1 MKFYRPFVWGSI
13 GANRA
18 GIWRVV
24 AADLRIGRPNGRWR
38 RRVRRGALLLEVLV
52 ALTIL
57 VFALGMLGAQL
68 VGGMRLTHE
77 ADLQTRATQLSDRL
91 LALLELDRSTAERF
105 FGDRQVE
112 GDFGE
117 ANPGWFWR
125 AAVEP
130 TDVEGLGR
138 VTLEI
143 LHQSDP
149 RRPADIRDAVP
160 VRRVHLLKADP
171 ARIDLAEDF
180 GVDEQTLEEFA
191 ANIPIPGLDPHA
203 LDPQALVSLDPAT
216 LLELLPQL
224 LPLIQQ
230 FAPGLGQRLEALS
243 SGGML
248 SDPNQLRELLEGG
261 TIPPDLADLSGQL
274 PQIPGLP
281 PGQIA
286 PPRGGRRPP
295 GDLGGRTADGSG
307 RPELRRGGSRGGLT
321 IDELNRNRGGS
332 PRGSE
337 PRDRATRGSTPRGG
351 PARDDGAAPR
361 PRGGTGGG
369 R

>member
-1 MKFYRPFVWGSI
+1 MR
-13 GANRA
+13 
-18 GIWRVV
+18 
-24 AADLRIGRPNGRWR
+24 LRFTW
-38 RRVRRGALLLEVLV
+38 RGALLLEVLV

-57 VFALGMLGAQL
+57 VFALGLLGAQL
-68 VGGMRLTHE
+68 VGGMRLTAE

-91 LALLELDRSTAERF
+91 LALLELDQNTAERF

-138 VTLEI
+138 ITIEI
-143 LHQSDP
+143 LHQPDP
-149 RRPADIRDAVP
+149 RRQKDIRDALR

-171 ARIDLAEDF
+171 ARIDLAQDF

-191 ANIPIPGLDPHA
+191 ATIPIPGLDPRA

-230 FAPGLGQRLEALS
+230 FAPGLGQRLDALT
-243 SGGML
+243 GGGPL

-261 TIPPDLADLSGQL
+261 PIPPELADLSGQF
-274 PQIPGLP
+274 PQMPGGQAGQFAP
-281 PGQIA
+281 PG
-286 PPRGGRRPP
+286 GGQRPP
-295 GDLGGRTADGSG
+295 GGLGGRGPGGSG
-307 RPELRRGGSRGGLT
+307 RPDLRGGGPRGGVT
-321 IDELNRNRGGS
+321 IDDLNRNRGGGS
-332 PRGSE
+332 RGSE
-337 PRDRATRGSTPRGG
+337 PRDRSGRGS
-351 PARDDGAAPR
+351 A